1 MIAQRA
7 PELQPWD
14 SPVEGVSETQLE
26 GRLCCEKGK
35 IGCENKP
42 ALCIITRDV
51 KGAGLLE
58 ISVCG
63 NKITHSWEFNMKK
76 FPKLLLCSAALA
88 FAAGPAFANNVPNVT
103 DASGNAVRDASGTC
117 VMSSGVSSPEC
128 MPKPEP
134 AKPAAPAPAP
144 AAPTP
149 AAPAPAAKPAP
160 ASVKQAIVIQADA
173 LFDFDKS
180 VVRPDGKK
188 TIDAAMAKLAGISLE
203 MVIATGHTD
212 SIGTEA
218 YNQKLSERR
227 AAAVKD
233 YLVSKGM
240 PASKITTIGKGE
252 LQPVATNK
260 TAEGR
265 QKNRRVDIEFKGVK
279 Q

>member
-1 MIAQRA
+1 
-7 PELQPWD
+7 
-14 SPVEGVSETQLE
+14 
-26 GRLCCEKGK
+26 
-35 IGCENKP
+35 
-42 ALCIITRDV
+42 
-51 KGAGLLE
+51 
-58 ISVCG
+58 
-63 NKITHSWEFNMKK
+63 MKK
-76 FPKLLLCSAALA
+76 FPKLLLCAAALA
-88 FAAGPAFANNVPNVT
+88 LAAGPAFANNVPNVT

-117 VMSSGVSSPEC
+117 VMSSGISSPEC
-128 MPKPEP
+128 MPKPVAEP
-134 AKPAAPAPAP
+134 AKPAP
-144 AAPTP
+144 AAKPGAP